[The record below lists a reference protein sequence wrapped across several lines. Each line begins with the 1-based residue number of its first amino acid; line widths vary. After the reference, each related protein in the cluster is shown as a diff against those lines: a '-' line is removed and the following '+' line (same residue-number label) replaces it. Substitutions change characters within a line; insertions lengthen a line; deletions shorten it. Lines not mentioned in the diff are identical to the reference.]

1 MIYDQ
6 YELEPNSAYTGS
18 YINDIFVPPT
28 NNTYGNITLTNTS
41 QIISGNIVLNY
52 DSMFK
57 TLTGSLSHGLT
68 EKNPYYAQLH
78 VPGNILVIKGFNLS
92 GTLVGPPVTNFNNS
106 FVSNSNMLTWG
117 DCYNFLNKNFS
128 PSPKRFLKLFC
139 PEETFFDSIM
149 PDPEEIY
156 VSNLLD
162 KTRTAPI
169 LFKKPGIHFISSSYM
184 MLAYNVVTSS
194 LTYVDFYG
202 TFDSDGPDVLVNP
215 LSDQIFLGNYEWPLQ
230 FPFEKQYKNINRNI
244 IKPHEIKHLT
254 ASHMVFDSIQ
264 SGIAFGTDFYYDPG
278 SSVYLRD
285 FLKIELPPSNFKK
298 TGTDVTK
305 GLPLGISYLGTNEK
319 DIKDIGTYGISPTR
333 THFTKSLTSVVD
345 IKFRGDTIN
354 YLYNDFIPPDTKTLL
369 FHFFGFGDY
378 LGKFV
383 SGLETSIMPSSS
395 NTTPISL
402 LAREFSN
409 GCRVKHWN
417 YPGYGYVVDE
427 PTVNANFDPYQ
438 YELVTGSLLGYNCR
452 GYKYGVYKPIPE
464 STNIIFRRNKFG
476 QPRDMLEQRL
486 FTNFYSFGT
495 DTNQG
500 SVVDTIF
507 STTSS
512 YGLTA
517 SNPLLNPKDSGI
529 YDLQYKCGQPFFDDD
544 LRII

>member
-6 YELEPNSAYTGS
+6 YELEFNSAYTGS
-18 YINDIFVPPT
+18 YVNDIFVPPT
-28 NNTYGNITLTNTS
+28 NNTYGNITLTNTF
-41 QIISGNIVLNY
+41 QIINGKTVFNY
-52 DSMFK
+52 NTLFK
-57 TLTGSLSHGLT
+57 ALTGSLSHGLT
-68 EKNPYYAQLH
+68 DRNPYYTQTH
-78 VPGNILVIKGFNLS
+78 VPGNILVIKGYNLS
-92 GTLVGPPVTNFNNS
+92 GTLSGPPVTNFNNS

-117 DCYNFLNKNFS
+117 DCYNFLDKNFS

-139 PEETFFDSIM
+139 PEETFFDSVM

-156 VSNLLD
+156 VLGVVD
-162 KTRTAPI
+162 PVRTAPVI
-169 LFKKPGIHFISSSYM
+169 FKKPGIHFISSSYM
-184 MLAYNVVTSS
+184 MLGYNVVPSS
-194 LTYVDFYG
+194 LAYVDFYG
-202 TFDSDGPDVLVNP
+202 IFPPTPITSVNP
-215 LSDQIFLGNYEWPLQ
+215 LSDQIYLGNYKWPLQ
-230 FPFEKQYKNINRNI
+230 FPFEKQYKNIARNI

-254 ASHMVFDSIQ
+254 SSLMLFDSLQ
-264 SGIAFGTDFYYDPG
+264 SGIVFGTDFFYDPG
-278 SSVYLRD
+278 LSVNIRD

-298 TGTDVTK
+298 TGIGGTV
-305 GLPLGISYLGTNEK
+305 GFPLGISYLGTNEK
-319 DIKDIGTYGISPTR
+319 DTKDIDSYGIDPSR

-345 IKFRGDTIN
+345 IKFRGDTID
-354 YLYNDFIPPDTKTLL
+354 YTYNDFIPPDTKTLL

-383 SGLETSIMPSSS
+383 NGLETAIMPSGSS
-395 NTTPISL
+395 PSIL
-402 LAREFSN
+402 VKEWSN

-417 YPGYGYVVDE
+417 YPGYGHLIADSV
-427 PTVNANFDPYQ
+427 ANEYFDPYQ

-486 FTNFYSFGT
+486 FTNFYSFDT
-495 DTNQG
+495 NTNQG
-500 SVVDTIF
+500 SIVDINF

-512 YGLTA
+512 YGITA